1 MTSIVIVG
9 GGIAALTTAMFL
21 ADDGHEVTVPE
32 RDPDGP
38 TDGEASWEG
47 WERRGVS
54 QFRLPHLFVSRFRIE
69 LERELPRVIKALG
82 GVGTLRFDPLALAPP
97 TLAGER

>member
-9 GGIAALTTAMFL
+9 GGIAALTTAMLL
-21 ADDGHEVTVPE
+21 ADDGHGVTVLE

-38 TDGEASWEG
+38 TDAGASWER

-54 QFRLPHLFVSRFRIE
+54 QFRFPHLFVSRFRVE
-69 LERELPRVIKALG
+69 LDRNSPG
-82 GVGTLRFDPLALAPP
+82 
-97 TLAGER
+97 